1 MKDLRYCNDP
11 SKVTRLVL
19 VRYQNIG
26 EVVKGALFCDDKYL
40 CDTTEQ
46 NGLPLLSK
54 GRYRISMS
62 YHKAKIKDGNV
73 TEGGWRVYLKKVSRR
88 ETVCRIT
95 DDEWMPI
102 APNIA
107 IGWRMCGL
115 EDLKRHYFVGSSF
128 CLQTLAGLLSKMDC
142 VIFHI
147 IDACDEDIA
156 DLRSSPLWGVTADI
170 SREFN
175 LTCAIK
181 KNITIEELKN
191 LNQLVK

>member
-1 MKDLRYCNDP
+1 MKDLKNCNDP
-11 SKVTRLVL
+11 SKVVRLVL

-54 GRYRISMS
+54 GRYRVGMS
-62 YHKAKIKDGNV
+62 YHKPSIKDGQP
-73 TEGGWRVYLKKVSRR
+73 TKGGWRVYLKRVGLRS
-88 ETVCRIT
+88 TVCRIT
-95 DDEWMPI
+95 DDEWKPI

-107 IGWRMCGL
+107 IGWRMCGV
-115 EDLKRHYFVGSSF
+115 EDLKCHYFVGSEF
-128 CLQTLAGLLSKMDC
+128 CLQTLAGLLYKRDC

-147 IDACDEDIA
+147 IDACDEDYE
-156 DLRSSPLWGVTADI
+156 DLWTCPLWGLTADI

-181 KNITIEELKN
+181 KNITIEELIN